1 MLAELS
7 QQNDTFVFIYRVR
20 PISAAPEQS
29 RFCTVLSLARRFR
42 DAEQIAINCVHQHGY
57 HILRTDTAAKL
68 PPDELARYPEGA
80 NDAAE
85 LKRFGTVFHL
95 VA

>member
-1 MLAELS
+1 MLAERTRETE
-7 QQNDTFVFIYRVR
+7 TFVFIYRVR
-20 PISAAPEQS
+20 PISAPPEQS
-29 RFCTVLSLARRFR
+29 RYCTVLSLARRFR

-68 PPDELARYPEGA
+68 DPDELARYPEDA
-80 NDAAE
+80 TDAAE

-95 VA
+95 A